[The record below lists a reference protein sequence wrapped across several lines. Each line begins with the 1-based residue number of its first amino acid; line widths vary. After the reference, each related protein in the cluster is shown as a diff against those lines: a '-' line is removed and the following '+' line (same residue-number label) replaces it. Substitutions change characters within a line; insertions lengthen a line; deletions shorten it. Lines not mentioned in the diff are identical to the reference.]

1 MHQFL
6 VSCLLSLLTYSAD
19 LLLSSNPFFRIL
31 SVALIAFFYSESLLL
46 RIPALLLCTALFLP
60 SLFQIRLYRHEVAS
74 ARPENMEILYKGDR
88 PVVEYQ
94 PLSAILPNLN

>member
-6 VSCLLSLLTYSAD
+6 VQCFLSFLTSSAD

-31 SVALIAFFYSESLLL
+31 SVALIFFFYSDSLLV
-46 RIPALLLCTALFLP
+46 RIPAFLLCTALFLP
-60 SLFQIRLYRHEVAS
+60 SLVHIRLRRHEVAS
-74 ARPENMEILYKGDR
+74 ARRENMEILYKGDR

-94 PLSAILPNLN
+94 PLPAISP